1 MTGPAPTGDEEA
13 QVLPGDG
20 LAVAVPSGQ
29 PVTLQDVIWNVP
41 GPDGLAMRFR
51 FVAPAISRDG
61 GSVDFATASA
71 DMAWLCNNYALQRV
85 SGIGPAPTQIIISLS
100 DREVPF
106 GEADPEATQ
115 FFEAYR
121 IEGDACIWEAF

>member
-1 MTGPAPTGDEEA
+1 M
-13 QVLPGDG
+13 QVLPGNG
-20 LAVAVPSGQ
+20 LVVTVPSGQ
-29 PVTLQDVIWNVP
+29 PLTLQDVIWNVP

-85 SGIGPAPTQIIISLS
+85 SGTGPAPTQIIISLS